1 MAAYDRRWTT
11 VIRLLSA
18 GITRLC
24 IGFTASYPLEIALGG
39 GLLVATGVIVAA
51 NLPVTS
57 IHMLAARS
65 CSACQLAPDHKLAT
79 T

>member
-1 MAAYDRRWTT
+1 
-11 VIRLLSA
+11 
-18 GITRLC
+18 
-24 IGFTASYPLEIALGG
+24 LGG